1 MISLPRTNLQ
11 KAKTALFLSLALC
24 IGSLCACSSP
34 NGEDT
39 PQNTSQ
45 SSNATSANS
54 NITVSEGLKVGAT
67 RDSLTREQ
75 YVRAMQCAAER
86 AVEGTKFRFKS
97 QVSAYES
104 PLSEESFNNAMAMG
118 DDGKYIL
125 YTQAVSLG
133 CLGEV

>member
-1 MISLPRTNLQ
+1 MINLTRTNLQ
-11 KAKTALFLSLALC
+11 KAKTAVFLSLALC
-24 IGSLCACSSP
+24 IGSLSACSSP
-34 NGEDT
+34 NGEST
-39 PQNTSQ
+39 PQNASQ
-45 SSNATSANS
+45 NNTTAANS
-54 NITVSEGLKVGAT
+54 NITVSQGLKVGAT

-75 YVRAMQCAAER
+75 YVRAMQCAADR

>member
-1 MISLPRTNLQ
+1 MIDLTRTNLQ
-11 KAKTALFLSLALC
+11 KAKTAFFLSLALC
-24 IGSLCACSSP
+24 IGSLSACSSP
-34 NGEDT
+34 NGEST
-39 PQNTSQ
+39 PQSASQNTT
-45 SSNATSANS
+45 ATAAND

-75 YVRAMQCAAER
+75 YVRAMQCAADR

-104 PLSEESFNNAMAMG
+104 PLSEASFNNAMAMG